1 MIVGLAGFAG
11 DLTSH
16 RPDSFSRNALVYSL
30 DRASLWDRVSPVS
43 DAKPHGVAPANQ
55 RRKHRNRANSVSW
68 LLDVIYIYNIYIGAI
83 VAKLLMSF

>member
-1 MIVGLAGFAG
+1 MIVGLVGFAG

-68 LLDVIYIYNIYIGAI
+68 LLVVTDVIYLYIYIYGQ
-83 VAKLLMSF
+83 LSLSC